1 MSSFEVTRSTA
12 IAADPALV
20 HGLINDFHEW
30 PKWSPW
36 EELDPNMERTHSGAE
51 SGVGAHYAWNG
62 NRKAGEG
69 WMEITSS
76 SPDEVGLTV
85 SFLKPWKATNDIVFA
100 LEPTGEGT
108 EVTWTM
114 RGEQKGLMAV
124 LGKVIPM
131 DRLVGKD
138 FEKGLARLKQT
149 AEVAAEA

>member
-1 MSSFEVTRSTA
+1 MSSFEVTRSA
-12 IAADPALV
+12 SIAADPALV

-36 EELDPNMERTHSGAE
+36 EDLDPDMERTHSGAE

-69 WMEITSS
+69 SMEITSS

-100 LEPTGEGT
+100 LEPTADGT

-114 RGEQKGLMAV
+114 RGEQKGLMAI

-138 FEKGLARLKQT
+138 FEKGLAPALK
-149 AEVAAEA
+149 AAAEA

>member
-1 MSSFEVTRSTA
+1 MSGYEVERSVTVNA
-12 IAADPALV
+12 PSHELHALV
-20 HGLINDFHEW
+20 NDFHNW
-30 PKWSPW
+30 TLWSPW
-36 EELDPNMERTHSGAE
+36 EELDPEMERTHSGAE

-76 SPDEVGLTV
+76 APDEVGLTV

-100 LEPTGEGT
+100 LEPTNGGT

-114 RGEQKGLMAV
+114 RGEQKGLMAL
-124 LGKVIPM
+124 LGKVFPM

-138 FEKGLARLKQT
+138 FERGLARLK
-149 AEVAAEA
+149 VAAEA